1 MVSVPPPKDETSDP
15 RSGKGEPDDDDE
27 DDDTDGVRRK
37 REAGTVGPEATKDD
51 PEAEMFDHQT
61 YLNQVSYDLRINI
74 KQRIVIYKINCPSCI

>member
-61 YLNQVSYDLRINI
+61 YLNQVFL
-74 KQRIVIYKINCPSCI
+74 

>member
-27 DDDTDGVRRK
+27 DDDDTDGVRRK

-61 YLNQVSYDLRINI
+61 YLNQVFI
-74 KQRIVIYKINCPSCI
+74 